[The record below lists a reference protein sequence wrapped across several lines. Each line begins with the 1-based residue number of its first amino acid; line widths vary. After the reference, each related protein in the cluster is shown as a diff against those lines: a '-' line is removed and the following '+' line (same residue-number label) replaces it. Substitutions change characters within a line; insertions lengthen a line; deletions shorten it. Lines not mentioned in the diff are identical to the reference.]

1 MERRKF
7 LALAAG
13 SAAATMVAPHL
24 ASAQTPSF
32 EAQTVQ
38 GTVMATRG
46 NSSGTNLPVNGPATD
61 GIRHKTWR
69 LRSNRDAIRRRLAAL
84 ANVL

>member
-61 GIRHKTWR
+61 GIRQCRFTQN
-69 LRSNRDAIRRRLAAL
+69 LEAAQ
-84 ANVL
+84 